1 MTRTPLS
8 STHLASV
15 GYDPIQQTLEIEFQS
30 GSVYRY
36 YSVAPQSYDELMAA
50 ASHGAFFNRHIK
62 RRHPYRKISENNPNL
77 ARRRISFDASVGSPR
92 HI

>member
-15 GYDPIQQTLEIEFQS
+15 GYDPTQQTLEIEFQN
-30 GSVYRY
+30 GNVYRY

-50 ASHGAFFNRHIK
+50 ASHGAFFNRCIK
-62 RRHPYRKISENNPNL
+62 RRHPYRKIGAANPRP
-77 ARRRISFDASVGSPR
+77 ARLRLSSVV
-92 HI
+92 